1 MANVSLLFELKGL
14 PRIRRAL
21 CKCALSNMVDSTTR
35 SGGWLHC
42 LADEMVRKCLNFR
55 ADLLGV
61 SSLGVIDLLLPTFVT
76 SALQTALNIVLYCFE
91 AD

>member
-14 PRIRRAL
+14 PQIKRAL

-61 SSLGVIDLLLPTFVT
+61 SSLGVIDLLLPTYMT
-76 SALQTALNIVLYCFE
+76 STLQTALNIARHCSE